1 MFVYLH
7 VYINAYIYIY
17 IYIYC
22 GDLVK
27 FRALVVGCRVRL
39 GIGPSG
45 FGPSS
50 SPCERES
57 VWNVPWGRV
66 QF

>member
-7 VYINAYIYIY
+7 VYINAY